1 MGPDTLIPI
10 VSIVGGL
17 LLLLVPIA
25 GITARFAFK
34 PIVDSMA
41 KLKEMQA
48 NSGPAAD
55 VRVLEQRVAAI
66 EHQLEGMDSSLQR
79 LIEAKD
85 FDRQLKSG
93 RS

>member
-41 KLKEMQA
+41 KLKEMQG
-48 NSGPAAD
+48 SGSGGSD
-55 VRVLEQRVAAI
+55 VRQLEQRVATI
-66 EHQLEGMDSSLQR
+66 EHQLEGLDSSLQR

-85 FDRQLKSG
+85 FDRQLQSG

>member
-1 MGPDTLIPI
+1 MGPDVIVPV

-17 LLLLVPIA
+17 LIFLIPIA
-25 GITARFAFK
+25 GFTARFAFK
-34 PIVDSMA
+34 PIVESMA

-48 NSGPAAD
+48 TSGPAGD
-55 VRVLEQRVAAI
+55 VRSLEQRVAAI

-79 LIEAKD
+79 LIEAKE
-85 FDRQLKSG
+85 FERQLQSG